1 MESKVRKVS
10 GDILFQLVTESLNE
24 NRNAI
29 FTVTG
34 NSMWPFIGHG
44 RDQVE
49 VAPVKYNE
57 LKKGDIVLFKTPK
70 GAYIL
75 HRIMKLTETGMITA
89 GDGNT
94 YIDGEF
100 PITSVIARI
109 TKIIRKGKT
118 LHCDS
123 LPWSFIFTLWRIA
136 FPIRPFLLKTILFFC
151 KLRKK
156 IKD

>member
-1 MESKVRKVS
+1 MERKVKRVPAE
-10 GDILFQLVTESLNE
+10 ILFQIIGESLKE
-24 NRNAI
+24 NQNAV

-49 VAPVKYNE
+49 VAPVKYDE
-57 LKKGDIVLFKTPK
+57 LKKGDIVLFKTQR

-75 HRIMKLTETGMITA
+75 HRIMKLTDKGMITA

-100 PITSVIARI
+100 PRTSALAKV
-109 TKIIRKGKT
+109 TKIIRKGKA
-118 LHCDS
+118 LNCHS
-123 LPWSFIFTLWRIA
+123 LTWRFIFAIWRIT
-136 FPIRPFLLKTILFFC
+136 FPIRPFLLKTILIFC
-151 KLRKK
+151 RLRKK

>member
-1 MESKVRKVS
+1 MKNNIKEIPVE
-10 GDILFQLVTESLNE
+10 LFFQLVNDSLKE
-24 NRNAI
+24 NKNAI

-49 VAPVKYNE
+49 VVPIKLSE
-57 LKKGDIVLFKTPK
+57 LKKGDIVLFKTPG

-75 HRIMKLTETGMITA
+75 HRIMKLTKEGIITS

-100 PITSVIARI
+100 SRSSVLARVS
-109 TKIIRKGKT
+109 KIIRKGKT
-118 LHCDS
+118 LRCES
-123 LPWSFIFTLWRIA
+123 LSWRIIFTLWRVS
-136 FPIRPFLLKTILFFC
+136 FPIRPFLLKTILVFC
-151 KLRKK
+151 RIRKK

>member
-1 MESKVRKVS
+1 MERKVKRVPAE
-10 GDILFQLVTESLNE
+10 ILFQVIGESLKE
-24 NRNAI
+24 NQNAI

-49 VAPVKYNE
+49 VAPVKCSE
-57 LKKGDIVLFKTPK
+57 LKKGDIVLFKTQR

-75 HRIMKLTETGMITA
+75 HRIMKLTDKGMITA

-100 PITSVIARI
+100 PRTSALAKV

-118 LHCDS
+118 LNCHS
-123 LPWSFIFTLWRIA
+123 LTWKFIFAMWRIT
-136 FPIRPFLLKTILFFC
+136 FPIRPFLLKTILIFC
-151 KLRKK
+151 RLRKK

>member
-1 MESKVRKVS
+1 MENKVKKVPTEV
-10 GDILFQLVTESLNE
+10 LFQLVGESLKE

-34 NSMWPFIGHG
+34 NSMWPFIGHE

-49 VAPVKYNE
+49 VSPVKCSE
-57 LKKGDIVLFKTPK
+57 LKKGDIILFKTPK
-70 GAYIL
+70 GVYIL
-75 HRIMKLTETGMITA
+75 HRIMKLTEKGMITA

-100 PITSVIARI
+100 PRTCVLAKVI
-109 TKIIRKGKT
+109 KIIRKGKT
-118 LHCDS
+118 LHCES

-151 KLRKK
+151 RLRKK